1 MFFQNIIPFYPQNN
15 LIGVGFILPNF
26 TNEEM
31 VRVSNLPKTLQLVK
45 DRALYT
51 PTPTLNQ
58 VYLPTQAT

>member
-1 MFFQNIIPFYPQNN
+1 MFFQNIISFYPQNN

-26 TNEEM
+26 TNEEV
-31 VRVSNLPKTLQLVK
+31 VRVNNLPKTLQLVK
-45 DRALYT
+45 DRALYA